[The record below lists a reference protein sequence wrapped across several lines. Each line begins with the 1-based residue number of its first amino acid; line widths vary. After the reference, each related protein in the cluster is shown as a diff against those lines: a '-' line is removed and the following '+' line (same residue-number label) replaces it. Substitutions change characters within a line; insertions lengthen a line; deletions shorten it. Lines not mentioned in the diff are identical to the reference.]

1 MTVRA
6 GGAEG
11 RVFVPVQVLRAIAA
25 SMVVLYHVQ
34 VDLVAAAGATP
45 GLPNLTLGA
54 AGVDIFFV
62 ISGFIMVHASERQF
76 GTPGGWRSFLLRR
89 IIRICPLY
97 WAVTAFHVAVAMAA
111 PGLFSTTFGVSFVLA
126 SSLFWPMA
134 RPDGLIAPVVAQGWT
149 LNFEMFFYL
158 LLAATMV
165 APRRRAVL
173 VTSLAL
179 IAFTLA
185 GRVGWLP
192 FPLSY
197 WAHPI
202 ILDFVAGLLLGLAH
216 REGLRLG
223 PKARSGLVLAGVVGY
238 LLAAPVPGD
247 DILASGTRSFL
258 VWGAPAV
265 LIVAGAVFGE
275 PATRLGR
282 AGRVLCVL
290 GDASYALYLTHHIPI
305 RAARRLAVW
314 AGLEPLALGWLYA
327 CAILGVA
334 TLLALVVLVVF
345 ERPVAAFLK
354 GRHPFA
360 AKRPHAA

>member
-1 MTVRA
+1 MTLHPD
-6 GGAEG
+6 GAEG
-11 RVFVPVQVLRAIAA
+11 RVFLSVQVLRAIAA

-45 GLPNLTLGA
+45 GLPNLTVGA

-97 WAVTAFHVAVAMAA
+97 WAVTAFHVLVAMAA
-111 PGLFSTTFGVSFVLA
+111 PSLFSTTFEPGFILA
-126 SSLFWPMA
+126 CGLFWPMA

-173 VTSLAL
+173 LTSVAL
-179 IAFTLA
+179 VVFALA
-185 GRVGWLP
+185 GQMGDLP

-223 PKARSGLVLAGVVGY
+223 SGARVGLVLAGMLAY
-238 LLAAPVPGD
+238 LVAAPAPGD
-247 DILASGTRSFL
+247 DILDSGARSFL
-258 VWGAPAV
+258 AWGVPAV

-275 PATRLGR
+275 PAAKLDGPGRMLSFLGE
-282 AGRVLCVL
+282 
-290 GDASYALYLTHHIPI
+290 ASYALYLTHHIPI

-327 CAILGVA
+327 GAILGVA
-334 TLLALVVLVVF
+334 TLLALVVLVAF
-345 ERPVAAFLK
+345 ERPVATFLK
-354 GRHPFA
+354 ARRPSA
-360 AKRPHAA
+360 AG

>member
-1 MTVRA
+1 MTVHA

-11 RVFVPVQVLRAIAA
+11 RVFLSVQILRAIAA
-25 SMVVLYHVQ
+25 GMVVVYHVQ
-34 VDLVAAAGATP
+34 VDLVSAAGATP
-45 GLPNLTLGA
+45 GLPNLTVGA

-62 ISGFIMVHASERQF
+62 ISGFIMVYASERQF
-76 GTPGGWRSFLLRR
+76 GAPGGWRSFLLRR

-97 WAVTAFHVAVAMAA
+97 WAVTAFHVLVAMAA
-111 PGLFSTTFGVSFVLA
+111 PGLFSTTFGPAFILA
-126 SSLFWPMA
+126 SCLFWPVA

-158 LLAATMV
+158 LLAAAMV

-173 VTSLAL
+173 VTSVAL
-179 IAFTLA
+179 VTFVLA
-185 GRVGWLP
+185 GQVGGLP

-223 PKARSGLVLAGVVGY
+223 PGARIGLVLAGVLAY
-238 LLAAPVPGD
+238 LLAAPAPGD
-247 DILASGTRSFL
+247 DILDSGARSFL

-265 LIVAGAVFGE
+265 LIVAGAVLGE
-275 PATRLGR
+275 PAARLGG
-282 AGRVLCVL
+282 AGRVLCFL

-327 CAILGVA
+327 GAILGVA
-334 TLLALVVLVVF
+334 TLLAFVVLVAF

-354 GRHPFA
+354 ARHPFA
-360 AKRPHAA
+360 AGRPHSA